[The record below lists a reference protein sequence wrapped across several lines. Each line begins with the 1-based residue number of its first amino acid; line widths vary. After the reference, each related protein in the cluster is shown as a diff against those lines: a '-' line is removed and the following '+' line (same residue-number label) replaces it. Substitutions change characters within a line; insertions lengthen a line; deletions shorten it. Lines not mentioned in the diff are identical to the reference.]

1 MPLIPNAPWLARP
14 AASFVTLNKAGA
26 LRGCIGSLQ
35 AHRPLSDD
43 IINNARSAAF
53 KDPRFSPV
61 NVGELADIV
70 VEVSLLST
78 SQVLKVGTEQE
89 ALAAILPGLD
99 GLILQSGNRRGT
111 FLPQVWSQLPD
122 PAQFL
127 NQLKLKAG
135 LPADAW
141 GADWQLSCY
150 TVKKWSE
157 SDLVAA

>member
-1 MPLIPNAPWLARP
+1 MPPIPNAPWLARP

-89 ALAAILPGLD
+89 ALAAIRPGVD

-111 FLPQVWSQLPD
+111 FLPQVWAQLPD
-122 PAQFL
+122 PAEFL

-141 GADWQLSCY
+141 GADWQLSRY
-150 TVKKWSE
+150 TVNKWSE